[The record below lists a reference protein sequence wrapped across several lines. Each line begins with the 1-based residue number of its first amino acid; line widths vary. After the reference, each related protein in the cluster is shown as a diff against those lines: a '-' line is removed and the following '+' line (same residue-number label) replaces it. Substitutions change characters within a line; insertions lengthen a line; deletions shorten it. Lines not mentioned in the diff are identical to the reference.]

1 MGLMKIPRSAMW
13 LLVLAAAGATVSAQP
28 FGLTNRV
35 AATTLKMPPSPPV
48 YGYST
53 TNALGNMTFTAPVAI
68 VSAPGDT
75 NRLFVVEQPGRIVV
89 ITNLASPTR
98 TVFMDISSRVHYGG
112 EEGLLGLAFH
122 PGYVTNR
129 YFFVFYTIWTNTVSS
144 TTRQDRLSRF
154 EISPSNPNQ
163 GLPNSEVV

>member
-1 MGLMKIPRSAMW
+1 MGLMKTPRAAMW
-13 LLVLAAAGATVSAQP
+13 LLSFAAAGSAFGQP
-28 FGLTNRV
+28 SGLSNRV
-35 AATTLKMPPSPPV
+35 AATTLKMPPSLPV

-122 PGYVTNR
+122 PGYLTNR
-129 YFFVFYTIWTNTVSS
+129 YFFVDYTIWTNSS
-144 TTRQDRLSRF
+144 SSATRQ
-154 EISPSNPNQ
+154 
-163 GLPNSEVV
+163 